1 MQAQKTKKPLKTS
14 VIVKAA
20 LLATVSIVLTRF
32 LSLMLMLGGLP
43 ALRVGFGS
51 IPLIISGMMFGPLV
65 GGLTGVVAD
74 LTGFLINPM
83 DGTFFPGFTLTA
95 ALYGVI
101 SGVLFKNLKIHQLK
115 INFNLVNA
123 VVMAAFGVGLFFLM
137 LSTDVLSFEGGKAV
151 FNDTS
156 ALPMIVLM
164 ILVTALFIVI
174 PFIMSAK
181 FKDKTQKIA
190 FDKIAFAVNLTYVI
204 NALALNTLW
213 LSIMFDKGFLVFLPG
228 RVVAAVVTIPVYTI
242 IIYTLGRFID
252 LSGE

>member
-1 MQAQKTKKPLKTS
+1 
-14 VIVKAA
+14 
-20 LLATVSIVLTRF
+20 
-32 LSLMLMLGGLP
+32 
-43 ALRVGFGS
+43 
-51 IPLIISGMMFGPLV
+51 MF
-65 GGLTGVVAD
+65 
-74 LTGFLINPM
+74 
-83 DGTFFPGFTLTA
+83 
-95 ALYGVI
+95 
-101 SGVLFKNLKIHQLK
+101 
-115 INFNLVNA
+115 
-123 VVMAAFGVGLFFLM
+123 
-137 LSTDVLSFEGGKAV
+137 STDVLSFEGGKAV